1 VRAHGTESV
10 PLVVTEHGV
19 LWLAH
24 EIRTVVRASC
34 P

>member
-1 VRAHGTESV
+1 V
-10 PLVVTEHGV
+10 PLVVVEHGV